1 MLIVKREI
9 SIGVELW
16 AVFTAVG
23 AASTLAE
30 IAIAR
35 ARPPSIR
42 EGGYELAR
50 ALHGPF
56 RTWRPCLSMSAF
68 EGRAD
73 FGLEPTDV
81 AV

>member
-30 IAIAR
+30 IAISGLRCSSALK
-35 ARPPSIR
+35 ANSPL
-42 EGGYELAR
+42 LAQSG
-50 ALHGPF
+50 LVLIGLNILC
-56 RTWRPCLSMSAF
+56 WR
-68 EGRAD
+68 
-73 FGLEPTDV
+73 
-81 AV
+81 

>member
-30 IAIAR
+30 IAISGLRRPSSSKLVRCWDLADKPAAR
-35 ARPPSIR
+35 I
-42 EGGYELAR
+42 
-50 ALHGPF
+50 
-56 RTWRPCLSMSAF
+56 
-68 EGRAD
+68 
-73 FGLEPTDV
+73 DV
-81 AV
+81 HYRG